1 MKNQVQ
7 DIINCSSQENNYE
20 IGIIKLSKMTIWT
33 NVKSSNIEALSHS
46 AEELLVK
53 FKSGKVYKYA
63 NVQVELFQQIRDAES
78 VGKIFNQKIKS
89 FPNTFPFT
97 LT

>member
-1 MKNQVQ
+1 
-7 DIINCSSQENNYE
+7 
-20 IGIIKLSKMTIWT
+20 MTIWT

-46 AEELLVK
+46 AEKLLVK
-53 FKSGKVYKYA
+53 FKSGKVYEYA
-63 NVQVELFQQIRDAES
+63 NVSVELFEQIRDAES

-89 FPNTFPFT
+89 FPNMFPFT